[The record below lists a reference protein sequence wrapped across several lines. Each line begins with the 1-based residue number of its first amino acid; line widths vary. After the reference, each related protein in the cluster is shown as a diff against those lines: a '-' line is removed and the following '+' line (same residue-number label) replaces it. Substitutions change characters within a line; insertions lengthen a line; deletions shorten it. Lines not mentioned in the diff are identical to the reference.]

1 MKTITQ
7 PSKSTK
13 VAASRLAPDFNNLPG
28 ELDLRNHTFW
38 LGVTADCPCGQID
51 VAGLHFP
58 KAEEQ
63 IVINA
68 AGKQVRVPVIGAL
81 NATVTRL
88 HFEEMIRVL
97 PRLVIRP
104 VKQVLQDGSGQ
115 NTKDPIERAKGRLIK
130 IPDEK
135 MIAGATTHGRRL
147 NPYVKQ
153 PGDRPATEFMFF
165 VHAPNGKR
173 GVEYQTIADTGLEW
187 PEEIKAVEDLLS

>member
-1 MKTITQ
+1 MKTLT
-7 PSKSTK
+7 PTAKTTK
-13 VAASRLAPDFNNLPG
+13 VAASHLAPDFNNIPG
-28 ELDLRNHTFW
+28 ELNLATHTFW
-38 LGVTADCPCGQID
+38 LGVTADCPRGQID

-63 IVINA
+63 IVINS
-68 AGKQVRVPVIGAL
+68 AGKQVRVPVIGAI

-88 HFEEMIRVL
+88 HFEELIKVL

-104 VKQVLQDGSGQ
+104 TKPVLQDGSGQ

-135 MIAGATTHGRRL
+135 MIAGATASGRRL
-147 NPYVKQ
+147 EPYVKQ

-165 VHAPNGKR
+165 VHAPKGVR
-173 GVEYQTIADTGLEW
+173 GTEYQTIAEAGLEW
-187 PEEIKAVEDLLS
+187 PEEIEAVEDLLS